1 MVVVVVAAAVA
12 LLLGRVPGS
21 MLPAVGAVLT
31 GVTLLG
37 VLVVNSD
44 RWARGGACR
53 TGPSVRY
60 LAGLPKDA
68 VIVGDPFDL
77 KCLPGTAR
85 RAVVISTQLAPAYE
99 VDHFLKGRAREF
111 AMLRAYHG
119 PSAGA
124 IAELGSRYGATHL
137 WVRRAAVRKELGPD
151 GVRWRPR
158 QLPYG
163 RFVRALV
170 REGEPAVLHLPA
182 PCRRWRHGSDE
193 VYDIACLSASAS

>member
-1 MVVVVVAAAVA
+1 
-12 LLLGRVPGS
+12 
-21 MLPAVGAVLT
+21 
-31 GVTLLG
+31 
-37 VLVVNSD
+37 
-44 RWARGGACR
+44 
-53 TGPSVRY
+53 
-60 LAGLPKDA
+60 
-68 VIVGDPFDL
+68 
-77 KCLPGTAR
+77 
-85 RAVVISTQLAPAYE
+85 
-99 VDHFLKGRAREF
+99 
-111 AMLRAYHG
+111 MLRAYHG

-137 WVRRAAVRKELGPD
+137 WVPRAAVRKELGPD

-182 PCRRWRHGSDE
+182 PYRRWRHGSDE